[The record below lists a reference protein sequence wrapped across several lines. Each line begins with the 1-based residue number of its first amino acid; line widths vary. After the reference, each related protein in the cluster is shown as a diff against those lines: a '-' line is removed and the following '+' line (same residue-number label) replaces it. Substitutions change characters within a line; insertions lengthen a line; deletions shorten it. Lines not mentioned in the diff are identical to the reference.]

1 MSIDR
6 RDDSSSLLRLAFLTV
21 FAAALF
27 LALLARLWY
36 LQVLIGDRFV
46 ELADSNR
53 LRTVVTQA
61 ARGHVL
67 ARGGEELVRNRA
79 ALALTADRQV
89 LLDDG
94 GRPRDAEAEVVVDRV
109 AELLLI
115 DEEELLRRMA
125 DPRTSPF
132 RPVTIAVDIAPEI
145 VFAVR
150 ENQEL
155 FRGINAETVPVR
167 EYPQGTVAA
176 HLVGYLGQISED
188 ELGTEAYEG
197 YRGGDLVGR
206 GGVEQAYEADLRG
219 TTGQRILVV
228 NRRGDVLEVQSERD
242 PVEGDDLVLTL
253 DLDLQ
258 VATEILLERGI
269 IASRSILRDDGRTLP
284 STAGSAIVLDART
297 GAVLAMASYPSFDPR
312 RFVGGVSSEYWEFVN
327 DPEQDRPL
335 VNRPI
340 AGQYPPGSVFKTAS
354 GAAMIEAGVAA
365 PSTRVPC
372 PGSFVAADV
381 TFRNWNPADEGA
393 MDLTTAL
400 MRSCDTY
407 FYRLAFEQW
416 QRAQRTEQ
424 PDEVLAT
431 VAGRFG
437 FGRRTGIDLPGEQAG
452 VVPGPTW
459 RREYWLQYRDGY
471 CQQAAEAEPGSLEQ
485 ELLEDLCRFG
495 GLWRGGDAVNTSIGQ
510 GDVLSTPL
518 QVAVSYQAIANG
530 GVMMRPHVG
539 DRVVATDGTLVR
551 VIEPESIGDLGLSAE
566 SLGAIRRGLQ
576 RVVMDPRGTAA
587 GAFAGFPLDRI
598 PVAGKTGTAERNP
611 RVPYAWFAAYA
622 PADAPEVVVVVA
634 IEEGGGGSQTAAPI
648 TRTILEHWFGVRR
661 APEAEFRAGPAILD

>member
-6 RDDSSSLLRLAFLTV
+6 RDDTSALLRLTFLTV
-21 FAAALF
+21 LAAALF

-53 LRTVVTQA
+53 LRTVVTAA

-67 ARGGEELVRNRA
+67 ARDGEELVRNRP
-79 ALALTADRQV
+79 ALALTADRQL
-89 LLDDG
+89 LLDG
-94 GRPRDAEAEVVVDRV
+94 AGRPRDDEAGVVVGRV
-109 AELLLI
+109 ADLLLL
-115 DEEELLRRMA
+115 DEDEVLRRMA
-125 DPRTSPF
+125 DPRSSPF
-132 RPVTIAVDIAPEI
+132 RPVVIAVDVAPEI

-167 EYPQGTVAA
+167 EYPQGDVAA
-176 HLVGYLGQISED
+176 HIVGYLGQISEG
-188 ELGTEAYEG
+188 ELGTVAFEG
-197 YRGGDLVGR
+197 YRGGDLIGR
-206 GGVEQAYEADLRG
+206 GGVEQAYESDLRG
-219 TTGQRILVV
+219 TAGQRILVV

-242 PVEGDDLVLTL
+242 PVEGDDLVLTI

-258 VATEILLERGI
+258 VATEELLERGI
-269 IASRSILRDDGRTLP
+269 IASRSILRADGRTLP

-297 GAVLAMASYPSFDPR
+297 GAVLAMASWPSFDPQ
-312 RFVGGVSSEYWEFVN
+312 RFVGGVSTEYWEFVN

-340 AGQYPPGSVFKTAS
+340 AGQYPPGSVFKPAS
-354 GAAMIEAGVAA
+354 GAAMVEAGVAT

-372 PGSFVAADV
+372 PGSFLAADV

-393 MDLTTAL
+393 MDLATAL
-400 MRSCDTY
+400 TRSCDTY

-416 QRAQRTEQ
+416 QRAQRVEA

-431 VAGRFG
+431 VAERFG
-437 FGRRTGIDLPGEQAG
+437 YGRRLGIDLPGEQAG

-459 RREYWLQYRDGY
+459 RRDYWLRYRDAY
-471 CQQAAEAEPGSLEQ
+471 CQQASEAEPASLER
-485 ELLEDLCRFG
+485 ELLDDLCRFG

-530 GVMMRPHVG
+530 GVMLRPHVG
-539 DRVVATDGTLVR
+539 ARIVAADGTLVR
-551 VIEPESIGDLGLSAE
+551 TIEPEVIGDLGLSSETLA
-566 SLGAIRRGLQ
+566 SIRRGLE
-576 RVVMDPRGTAA
+576 RVVMDGNGTAS

-598 PVAGKTGTAERNP
+598 PVAGKTGTAERKP
-611 RVPYAWFAAYA
+611 RVPYSWFAAYA
-622 PADAPEVVVVVA
+622 PANDPQIVVVVA
-634 IEEGGGGSQTAAPI
+634 VEEGGGGSQTAAPI
-648 TRTILEHWFGVRR
+648 TRNILEHWFGVRR

>member
-6 RDDSSSLLRLAFLTV
+6 RDDTSALLRLTFLTV
-21 FAAALF
+21 LAAALF
-27 LALLARLWY
+27 LALLARLWF

-53 LRTVVTQA
+53 LRTVVTAA

-67 ARGGEELVRNRA
+67 ARDGEELVRNRP
-79 ALALTADRQV
+79 ALALTADRQL
-89 LLDDG
+89 LLDG
-94 GRPRDAEAEVVVDRV
+94 AGRPRDDEAGVVVGRV
-109 AELLLI
+109 ADLLLL
-115 DEEELLRRMA
+115 DEDEVLRRMA
-125 DPRTSPF
+125 DPRSSPF
-132 RPVTIAVDIAPEI
+132 RPVVIAVDVAPEI

-167 EYPQGTVAA
+167 EYPQGDVAA
-176 HLVGYLGQISED
+176 HIVGYLGQISEG
-188 ELGTEAYEG
+188 ELGTDAFEG
-197 YRGGDLVGR
+197 YRGGDLIGR
-206 GGVEQAYEADLRG
+206 GGVEQAYESDLRG
-219 TTGQRILVV
+219 TAGQRILVV

-242 PVEGDDLVLTL
+242 PVEGDDLVLTI

-258 VATEILLERGI
+258 VATEELLERGI
-269 IASRSILRDDGRTLP
+269 IASRSILRADGRTLP
-284 STAGSAIVLDART
+284 STAGSAIVLDVRT
-297 GAVLAMASYPSFDPR
+297 GAVLAMASWPSFDPQ
-312 RFVGGVSSEYWEFVN
+312 RFVGGVSTEYWEFVN

-340 AGQYPPGSVFKTAS
+340 AGQYPPGSVFKPAS
-354 GAAMIEAGVAA
+354 GAAMVEAGVAT

-372 PGSFVAADV
+372 PGSFLAADV

-393 MDLTTAL
+393 MDLATAL
-400 MRSCDTY
+400 TRSCDTY

-416 QRAQRTEQ
+416 QRAQRIEA

-431 VAGRFG
+431 VAARFG
-437 FGRRTGIDLPGEQAG
+437 YGRRLGIDLPGEQAG

-459 RREYWLQYRDGY
+459 RREYWLRYRDAY
-471 CQQAAEAEPGSLEQ
+471 CQQASEAEPASLER
-485 ELLEDLCRFG
+485 ELLDDLCRFG

-530 GVMMRPHVG
+530 GVMLRPHVG
-539 DRVVATDGTLVR
+539 ARIVAADGTLVR
-551 VIEPESIGDLGLSAE
+551 TIEPEVIGDLGLSGETLA
-566 SLGAIRRGLQ
+566 SIRRGLE
-576 RVVMDPRGTAA
+576 RVVMDGNGTAS

-598 PVAGKTGTAERNP
+598 PVAGKTGTAERKP
-611 RVPYAWFAAYA
+611 RVPYSWFAAYA
-622 PADAPEVVVVVA
+622 PANDPQIVVVVA
-634 IEEGGGGSQTAAPI
+634 VEEGGGGSQTAAPI
-648 TRTILEHWFGVRR
+648 TRNILEHWFGVRR